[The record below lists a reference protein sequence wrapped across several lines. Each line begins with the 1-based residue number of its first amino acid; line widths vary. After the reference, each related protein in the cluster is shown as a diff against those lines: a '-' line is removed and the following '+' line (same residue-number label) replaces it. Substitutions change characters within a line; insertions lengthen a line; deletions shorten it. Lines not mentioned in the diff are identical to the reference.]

1 MRLVRGQRRAHQP
14 PAEHSRRDGSPSVRR
29 HRANFRDHEAARH
42 RCLAQVSRNECP
54 NRTPRRR
61 RSIHAFASFADLRV
75 FGAGGTSTSEH
86 PTLWVLFRH
95 SASEP
100 GDVGRGPARVLQSSH
115 ARRPSGRLDASAEMT
130 LNYGTG
136 ASEKKI
142 TPRLH
147 MVNPPGHPRHAL
159 LGGSGRVAKKT
170 IISARAQSRA
180 CATLN
185 LGGLQGGG
193 MCARPVDRVIVF
205 FARTGGESPTMCA
218 ARMGGQEPSG
228 QGNGHSRR
236 SVALSGHGMRGVCKG
251 VSCVHAALIG
261 GWDDARL
268 RYQGNRPP
276 CAQCVWAGRG
286 RAGKGMATRGGHVR
300 SQDTSGGHAH
310 GTLQRCAMRGPTGSR
325 LTLSSSAHNA
335 AGNVA
340 APAAGRARLDVC
352 ASSCWED
359 AR

>member
-205 FARTGGESPTMCA
+205 FRS
-218 ARMGGQEPSG
+218 
-228 QGNGHSRR
+228 HRR
-236 SVALSGHGMRGVCKG
+236 GIAHHVRSAH
-251 VSCVHAALIG
+251 
-261 GWDDARL
+261 
-268 RYQGNRPP
+268 
-276 CAQCVWAGRG
+276 G
-286 RAGKGMATRGGHVR
+286 RAGAE
-300 SQDTSGGHAH
+300 
-310 GTLQRCAMRGPTGSR
+310 
-325 LTLSSSAHNA
+325 
-335 AGNVA
+335 
-340 APAAGRARLDVC
+340 RARKWPLEAVSC
-352 ASSCWED
+352 ALRTRNAGGLQGGVMC
-359 AR
+359 ARRIDRRVG